1 MNPYDEIRYPGLPYA
16 HTHPDRLAA
25 MAAMRGLAPA
35 HPERCRVLE
44 VGCGDGRNLV
54 PLAYALPGSEFMG
67 IDIASGA
74 IAAARDFATRSSVG
88 NATFDVQ
95 DLAAFPRDAD
105 TFDYIVVHGV
115 YSWIPAHLRDALL
128 ELIACHLAPQGVAFV
143 SYNTLPGCRLRQM
156 VWDMLKFHT
165 ALLADPQAQLT
176 EAKALVRLVAHGS
189 LEPDEYTQPL
199 VAEARRLEE
208 RPAALLFH
216 DDLAPVNEPVYF
228 HEFVD
233 HAGRHGLRFMDELA
247 FAASTYVDVAAEAR
261 AVLATLDP
269 LTRQQ
274 YLDFIAC
281 RRYRET
287 LLCRAEVDVAPDP
300 LSSALDAFSFGVT
313 SRIRATLLDPG
324 TNANTDPGTA
334 LIGAML
340 AALRAATPRT
350 LPLGALWERL
360 RAAPESRVLLEAV
373 ADPRSVALAAV
384 QAGAMQP
391 HVVASRAVHPA
402 GARPVA
408 SAVVRAQL
416 GEGDLVTSLSH
427 QAVRLEG
434 GLGARLL
441 ALMDGSRDRP
451 ALRAALAMD
460 SGPEGAPDP
469 AAVDAHVDQLARL
482 ELLIA

>member
-1 MNPYDEIRYPGLPYA
+1 VNPYDEIRYPGQPYA
-16 HTHPDRLAA
+16 HTHPDRLAS

-44 VGCGDGRNLV
+44 VGCGDGRNVV
-54 PLAYALPGSEFMG
+54 PLAYALPGSTFEG
-67 IDIASGA
+67 IDIAGGA
-74 IAAARDFATRSSVG
+74 IAAARDFAARSGVG

-95 DLAAFPRDAD
+95 DLAAFPRDAG
-105 TFDYIVVHGV
+105 TFDYIVAHGV
-115 YSWIPAHLRDALL
+115 YSWIPTPLRDALL
-128 ELIACHLAPQGVAFV
+128 ALIAHHLAPQGVAFV

-165 ALLADPQAQLT
+165 ALLADPQSQLT
-176 EAKALVRLVAHGS
+176 EAKALVRLIAHGS

-199 VAEARRLEE
+199 VAEARRVED
-208 RPAALLFH
+208 RPDALLFH
-216 DDLAPVNEPVYF
+216 DDLASVNEPVYF

-233 HAGRHGLRFMDELA
+233 HAARHGLRFMDELA

-281 RRYRET
+281 RRFRET
-287 LLCRAEVDVAPDP
+287 LLCRAEVDVAPDALP
-300 LSSALDAFSFGVT
+300 SALDAFSFGVAP
-313 SRIRATLLDPG
+313 RIRATPQDPG
-324 TNANTDPGTA
+324 MNANADPGTA

-340 AALRAATPRT
+340 AALRAAAPRT

-360 RAAPESRVLLEAV
+360 RAAPDSRVLLEAV
-373 ADPRSVALAAV
+373 ADPRSVVLAAV
-384 QAGAMQP
+384 QAGAIQP
-391 HVVASRAVHPA
+391 HVVASRAAYPA
-402 GARPVA
+402 GARPVI

-427 QAVRLEG
+427 HAVRLEG
-434 GLGARLL
+434 GVGARLL
-441 ALMDGSRDRP
+441 ALMDGSRDRL
-451 ALRAALAMD
+451 ALHAALATGSA
-460 SGPEGAPDP
+460 SGPAP
-469 AAVDAHVDQLARL
+469 AALDAHIDQLARL